1 MKKEDLNKGDILYLV
16 KDVYYIYL
24 DITYGRGYK
33 VLDFT
38 FDYLDQVTGVKIVND
53 KGLIS
58 WYTVEK
64 FSSLAEI
71 RRKKLNSLK
80 I

>member
-1 MKKEDLNKGDILYLV
+1 MVG
-16 KDVYYIYL
+16 
-24 DITYGRGYK
+24 GYK

-38 FDYLDQVTGVKIVND
+38 FDYLDQVMGVKIVND

>member
-16 KDVYYIYL
+16 KDVYYL
-24 DITYGRGYK
+24 SNITYGRGYK

-38 FDYLDQVTGVKIVND
+38 FDYLDQVMGVKIVND